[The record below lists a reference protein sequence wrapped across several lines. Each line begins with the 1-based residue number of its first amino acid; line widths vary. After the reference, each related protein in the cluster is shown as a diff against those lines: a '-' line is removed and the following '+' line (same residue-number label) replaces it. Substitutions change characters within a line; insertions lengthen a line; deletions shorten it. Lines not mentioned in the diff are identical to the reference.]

1 MMTNAVCR
9 QQYQNKMDAAPA
21 PGPARVAWARQVAA
35 ARERQLAVL
44 WKAAPHVTSHGRPAG
59 KQVTVSNDCSW
70 PSSVQTSSSEAQGHA
85 TTTGEGASLSEAETS
100 VTSWERQASSS

>member
-1 MMTNAVCR
+1 MLLDNLEQMPAMMTNAVCR

-44 WKAAPHVTSHGRPAG
+44 WKAAPHGTWHGRPAG

-70 PSSVQTSSSEAQGHA
+70 PSSVQEEA
-85 TTTGEGASLSEAETS
+85 
-100 VTSWERQASSS
+100 